1 MQRYGFIF
9 LVRTKITLAWYLLR
23 SLRHAFT
30 SSSLCRM
37 NMINVN
43 KVFSGHRP
51 CQFVKDH
58 QRFRDHLCPHHQ
70 GNETLVVFN
79 EVTRLMAR
87 EDFVNVSRR
96 ESITSHMV
104 SAAYR
109 SVPVFCLV
117 FWNYSWYVMLFVCC
131 YVLQDGIEWE
141 ETGCQSLVTCA
152 S

>member
-1 MQRYGFIF
+1 
-9 LVRTKITLAWYLLR
+9 
-23 SLRHAFT
+23 
-30 SSSLCRM
+30 M
-37 NMINVN
+37 NMINVI

-70 GNETLVVFN
+70 GNETLVVFK

-109 SVPVFCLV
+109 SVPVFLSRILELFLMCYAVSLLLRPSG
-117 FWNYSWYVMLFVCC
+117 WNRMRRDRLPVSGDAS
-131 YVLQDGIEWE
+131 VLDAVTWLLLTLRWGI
-141 ETGCQSLVTCA
+141 
-152 S
+152 